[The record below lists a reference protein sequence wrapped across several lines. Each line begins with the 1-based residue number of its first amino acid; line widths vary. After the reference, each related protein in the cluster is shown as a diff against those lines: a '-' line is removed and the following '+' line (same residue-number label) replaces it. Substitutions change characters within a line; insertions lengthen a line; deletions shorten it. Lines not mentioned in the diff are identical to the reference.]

1 MPTNAMHRNCESM
14 VSRRRPVGMREA
26 AAAVLTPCRER
37 ADRLSVCPFVV
48 RELPWE
54 GRWPR
59 PTTSCGPPAAGGGG
73 GGQRCPPSRE
83 EEEVAARWISQV
95 GKSGS
100 VDFGRGV
107 QSYVFCKIPNKF
119 IILTQPFPLSNVTP
133 YLPSHHRPQDLQD
146 APSSVRE
153 GTPRCRA
160 QARRRVRP
168 PLQARDLARPVRPRQ
183 AP

>member
-1 MPTNAMHRNCESM
+1 M
-14 VSRRRPVGMREA
+14 SRTGGP
-26 AAAVLTPCRER
+26 
-37 ADRLSVCPFVV
+37 SVCMSVCSE
-48 RELPWE
+48 RTSLGGEMASADDLL
-54 GRWPR
+54 R
-59 PTTSCGPPAAGGGG
+59 TTRGGGG
-73 GGQRCPPSRE
+73 EGGQRCPPSRE

-95 GKSGS
+95 VKSGS